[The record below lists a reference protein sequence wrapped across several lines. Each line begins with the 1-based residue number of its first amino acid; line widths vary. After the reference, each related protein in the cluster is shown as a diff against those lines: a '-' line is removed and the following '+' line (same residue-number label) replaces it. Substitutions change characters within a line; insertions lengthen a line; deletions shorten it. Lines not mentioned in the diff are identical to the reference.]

1 MQSLSANEIVKLE
14 HDREQQE
21 HWRGHSTLVSGY
33 YCDSTAAASWIGRTP
48 AQIKGAAEV
57 ATYTGGAVSVWR
69 SAFVWLARTAAAA
82 GVVE

>member
-1 MQSLSANEIVKLE
+1 MQSLSVNEIVKLE

-57 ATYTGGAVSVWR
+57 ATYTGMALCGAPR
-69 SAFVWLARTAAAA
+69 LWLARTAAAA

>member
-21 HWRGHSTLVSGY
+21 HWRGHSTTLVSGY

-57 ATYTGGAVSVWR
+57 ATYTGMALCGAPR
-69 SAFVWLARTAAAA
+69 LWLARTAAAA

>member
-1 MQSLSANEIVKLE
+1 MQSLSVNEIVKLE

-57 ATYTGGAVSVWR
+57 ATYTGGAVWR
-69 SAFVWLARTAAAA
+69 SAFVASAHGPAAA